1 MPRDFNRSDRVASVL
16 QRELALLIRDAIKD
30 PRVQG
35 VSISD
40 VEVSRDLSHARVYVL
55 LSAGVDKAEVLAG
68 LNQAAGFLR
77 TQLKPLLKMRV
88 IPQLKFIEDDSVDRG
103 SRIDE
108 LLARLHDKPE
118 Y

>member
-1 MPRDFNRSDRVASVL
+1 MPREFNRADRVASVL
-16 QRELALLIRDAIKD
+16 QRELALLLRDAVKD

-35 VSISD
+35 VSISE

-55 LSAGVDKAEVLAG
+55 LAQDCDKTEVLAA

-77 TQLKPLLKMRV
+77 AQLKPMLKLRT
-88 IPQLKFIEDDSVDRG
+88 IPQLKFLEDDSVDRG
-103 SRIDE
+103 SRIDA
-108 LLARLHDKPE
+108 LLAQLNKPE